1 MFPDLAP
8 GAGAAG
14 ALIPACGVTS
24 VGRED
29 TSVGTVRTPSM
40 DTRGLPV
47 PGTEVAPGGGHG
59 LGAGAGPGAGGTTKS
74 ARAVTHRLTRHYH
87 CQQRGKFARFL
98 S

>member
-40 DTRGLPV
+40 DTRGRPA
-47 PGTEVAPGGGHG
+47 PGTGVAPGAGRGAGAGAG
-59 LGAGAGPGAGGTTKS
+59 LGAGDTTKS
-74 ARAVTHRLTRHYH
+74 VRAVYRITGHYN
-87 CQQRGKFARFL
+87 
-98 S
+98 